1 MTCLPSPSAFQIN
14 LSGKAN
20 IWDGITSVVFNLFAP
35 QWLVFQLRF
44 NRMNE
49 KNNTPLSCW
58 PCENTLP
65 ALCSLVLGQKKMC
78 KTSSKVLNI
87 NFSES
92 QTGVKGR
99 KPRVSIRWTIRR
111 WAATLRELSPLHP
124 PSFKDGAPPLAD
136 PWARVQPAQLQQSQ
150 KAGQNA
156 GRKEALPGR
165 LGGVGGNA
173 PEASAGY
180 RRCSPW

>member
-1 MTCLPSPSAFQIN
+1 MKKITPRSPVGLVKTLF
-14 LSGKAN
+14 LLYVLWY
-20 IWDGITSVVFNLFAP
+20 WD
-35 QWLVFQLRF
+35 
-44 NRMNE
+44 
-49 KNNTPLSCW
+49 
-58 PCENTLP
+58 
-65 ALCSLVLGQKKMC
+65 KKMC